1 MRVTFGLALGLSL
14 AACAPMERPVSYTP
28 PEGVS
33 YAYVT
38 FDRTA
43 VRASEAGGLADRRT
57 GRAATIDSPV
67 RIASVSKIVTALT
80 VMRLVEQGKLDLDED
95 VSAKLGWSL
104 RNPAFPDRLIT
115 LRMLLSHTSSV
126 RDEGEIYVVRFGQKV
141 QAAAQDVRSFDPDHA
156 PGTFFRYSNL
166 NFPIVGSL
174 LEKVTGERYD
184 RLAKRLVLDPL
195 GLDACFGWTTCSDAA
210 IARAVVLYDDDGSPL
225 LDDLK
230 GRRPDCPVFLAP
242 GADCADLPR
251 YELGTNGALF
261 SPQGGLRISMRD
273 LAVVGQMLLNR
284 GRHGGE
290 RFLSE
295 ASIAVMVRPQWQY
308 DGSNGETDG
317 GFYCAYGLSIQTLP
331 VAADGCRDALFGP
344 GRRMIGHAGA
354 AYRVRSGLWVD
365 PESGEG
371 IAFFSANNG
380 QEPPFGR
387 TAYRAIEEW
396 LAAKLKY
403 PALSLGKLS
412 RRD

>member
-1 MRVTFGLALGLSL
+1 MRVTLGLALCLSL
-14 AACAPMERPVSYTP
+14 AACAPQERPVTYSP

-33 YAYVT
+33 YAWIT
-38 FDRTA
+38 FDGGA
-43 VRASEAGGLADRRT
+43 VRDSGAGGLADREA
-57 GRAATIDSPV
+57 GRAVTIDDPV
-67 RIASVSKIVTALT
+67 RVASVSKIVTALV
-80 VMRLVEQGKLDLDED
+80 VMRLVEQGRLDLDED

-104 RNPAFPDRLIT
+104 RNPAFPDRPIT
-115 LRMLLSHTSSV
+115 LRQLLSHTSSV

-141 QAAAQDVRSFDPDHA
+141 QAAAQDVRSFDPVHA
-156 PGTFFRYSNL
+156 PGSYFRYSNL

-174 LEKVTGERYD
+174 LERVTGERYD
-184 RLAKRLVLDPL
+184 RLAHRLVLQPL

-225 LDDLK
+225 LDNLK

-261 SPQGGLRISMRD
+261 SPQGGLRISARD
-273 LAVVGQMLLNR
+273 LAVVGQLLLNK
-284 GRHGGE
+284 GRHRGQP
-290 RFLSE
+290 FLTA
-295 ASIAVMVRPQWQY
+295 ASIEEMIRPQWQY

-331 VAADGCRDALFGP
+331 IAAEGCRDALFGP

-365 PESGEG
+365 QVSGKG

-380 QEPPFGR
+380 TEPPYGR
-387 TAYRAIEEW
+387 TAYRQIEEW
-396 LAAKLKY
+396 LAGKLK
-403 PALSLGKLS
+403 
-412 RRD
+412 